1 MDIDTAS
8 TAGNEPI
15 EGQTPQSK
23 SPKPSNNKQT
33 KGDPTVGKK
42 GSNNN
47 KNKKKSAAKEK
58 TTQASNEPS
67 NTPSLGSH
75 SSQTHDGD
83 KPGGGNGREKGK
95 MTYKEHQA
103 WKKAR
108 TQAQAAISVPQD
120 NTDSTAANAPPAP
133 ASGTSDIPPPPAP
146 PSNTPLDPAL
156 SSAPTLSTRAMPV
169 PATSAPA
176 PLLPTP
182 ASSTPS
188 NSAPPASTPS
198 TTSAPSVPIFAS
210 LNTAPTAVPP
220 PPVAGITQPSDFNFK
235 EISQPTSQLGPLSG
249 KREGS
254 PDLPPEKRRKS
265 SRSIE
270 NGDDARAALPAAAQ
284 EENAVG
290 GQT

>member
-33 KGDPTVGKK
+33 KGDPTLGKK

-108 TQAQAAISVPQD
+108 TQARAAISVPQD

-169 PATSAPA
+169 PAT
-176 PLLPTP
+176 
-182 ASSTPS
+182 
-188 NSAPPASTPS
+188 APPASTPS